1 MSAEKNPTLQK
12 VVFVDRDGTILE
24 EPADFQVD
32 AFEKMRFVAGVIPAL
47 RALKIAGFKLVM
59 VSNQDGLGTA
69 SFPRAAYEGPQRLM
83 EQVLESAGAGLDEV
97 LVCPHKPEDGC
108 SCRKPATGLLA
119 AWLNPCRFDPE
130 NTFVVGDRETDLEL
144 ARRLGVTGY
153 RVGPEGEN
161 WDIVARRILGSP
173 ATVDRYAK
181 VVRKTRETDITV
193 EVWLDRRGDNR
204 ISTGIGFFDHM
215 LDQIAVHGGIRLHLT
230 ARGDLNVDDHHT
242 VEDVGLALGEA
253 LRRALGD
260 KCGIRRFGFLLPMDD
275 ARSRCALDI
284 SGRPWLTFKAKFKN
298 ARVGD
303 LSTAMVEHFFRS
315 LTTTMGITL
324 HLKAKGKN
332 DHHTAESLF
341 KAFGRSLRDAVRV
354 EDSDLPSS
362 KGVL

>member
-32 AFEKMRFVAGVIPAL
+32 AFEKMRFVDGVIPAL

-153 RVGPEGEN
+153 RVGPEGKTGTSSPGGF
-161 WDIVARRILGSP
+161 WARPRPWTGTQKSCARRGKRTSP
-173 ATVDRYAK
+173 WRC
-181 VVRKTRETDITV
+181 
-193 EVWLDRRGDNR
+193 G
-204 ISTGIGFFDHM
+204 STGAATIGFPRASVS
-215 LDQIAVHGGIRLHLT
+215 LIICSIRLRCT
-230 ARGDLNVDDHHT
+230 A
-242 VEDVGLALGEA
+242 A
-253 LRRALGD
+253 
-260 KCGIRRFGFLLPMDD
+260 
-275 ARSRCALDI
+275 
-284 SGRPWLTFKAKFKN
+284 SGCT
-298 ARVGD
+298 
-303 LSTAMVEHFFRS
+303 
-315 LTTTMGITL
+315 
-324 HLKAKGKN
+324 
-332 DHHTAESLF
+332 
-341 KAFGRSLRDAVRV
+341 
-354 EDSDLPSS
+354 
-362 KGVL
+362 